1 MQITGK
7 ASIKSDIDKIA
18 FIQNHPNGQKMI
30 TKCKPVQTKHFFRVH
45 IKQYSLSRS
54 YYQAVVNTFE
64 SFSGHLNGQKI
75 LKEKIP
81 K

>member
-30 TKCKPVQTKHFFRVH
+30 TKCKPVQTKHFSEFISNNTHFHGV
-45 IKQYSLSRS
+45 ITKQ
-54 YYQAVVNTFE
+54 
-64 SFSGHLNGQKI
+64 
-75 LKEKIP
+75 
-81 K
+81 

>member
-30 TKCKPVQTKHFFRVH
+30 KCKPVQTTLFQSSYQTILTFTELLPSSSKHF
-45 IKQYSLSRS
+45 
-54 YYQAVVNTFE
+54 
-64 SFSGHLNGQKI
+64 
-75 LKEKIP
+75 
-81 K
+81 